1 MARLLSRQCLLQ
13 VIQGLGDGRSVVA
26 PETLPDGTR
35 VQKPP
40 LSLRIKQHAM
50 GGATIAAV
58 PFMAAD
64 WARATDAFAS
74 GHPVVG
80 LVQVGVG
87 AFDWV
92 LFRAFQQ
99 SYVDVR
105 RANHG
110 LGETRRN
117 NRWIDGLNRPLKG
130 AEVDPADITKPRLIN
145 RGFLK
150 TFAPAI
156 VLAVG
161 MDGRVILGYLSPLDE
176 QYGEVDDASV
186 VGAGPFATSLP
197 AGVAPPAIANL
208 LGDTV
213 AQEPEIEGNP
223 IDLSPEEF
231 AALLD
236 ELGLDGDQ
244 LDRS

>member
-1 MARLLSRQCLLQ
+1 MPTRLQ
-13 VIQGLGDGRSVVA
+13 
-26 PETLPDGTR
+26 
-35 VQKPP
+35 
-40 LSLRIKQHAM
+40 
-50 GGATIAAV
+50 
-58 PFMAAD
+58 AD
-64 WARATDAFAS
+64 
-74 GHPVVG
+74 V
-80 LVQVGVG
+80 
-87 AFDWV
+87 
-92 LFRAFQQ
+92 
-99 SYVDVR
+99 
-105 RANHG
+105 
-110 LGETRRN
+110 
-117 NRWIDGLNRPLKG
+117 
-130 AEVDPADITKPRLIN
+130 TKPRLVN

-176 QYGEVDDASV
+176 QYGEEGDAPV
-186 VGAGPFATSLP
+186 VSAGPFTTFLP

-231 AALLD
+231 AALLE